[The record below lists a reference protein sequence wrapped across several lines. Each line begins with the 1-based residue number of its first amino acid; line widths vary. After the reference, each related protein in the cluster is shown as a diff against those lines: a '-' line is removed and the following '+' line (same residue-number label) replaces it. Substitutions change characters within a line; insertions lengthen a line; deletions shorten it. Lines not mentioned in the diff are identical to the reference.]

1 MLIADK
7 GKMNEEE
14 RIVSLKSIDKAAD
27 QLMLIVDQW
36 KDISPV
42 DAGLLKI
49 EKELSDP
56 VKLILQA
63 MNDARL
69 KYPKYLIV
77 SDVEKP
83 NLPMVHLD
91 AKQIHQ
97 VMDILIDSAVKNSQ
111 DIKKVELSAAFL
123 DENIFISVTSYG
135 TGIIEYDIKQIFER
149 KYRVEQEIPNSDA
162 DTGLF
167 TAKSIVEAHGGRIWA
182 ENQPEQGSRII
193 FTIPLS
199 E

>member
-1 MLIADK
+1 
-7 GKMNEEE
+7 
-14 RIVSLKSIDKAAD
+14 
-27 QLMLIVDQW
+27 
-36 KDISPV
+36 
-42 DAGLLKI
+42 
-49 EKELSDP
+49 
-56 VKLILQA
+56 
-63 MNDARL
+63 
-69 KYPKYLIV
+69 
-77 SDVEKP
+77 
-83 NLPMVHLD
+83 
-91 AKQIHQ
+91 
-97 VMDILIDSAVKNSQ
+97 MDILIDSAVKNSQ